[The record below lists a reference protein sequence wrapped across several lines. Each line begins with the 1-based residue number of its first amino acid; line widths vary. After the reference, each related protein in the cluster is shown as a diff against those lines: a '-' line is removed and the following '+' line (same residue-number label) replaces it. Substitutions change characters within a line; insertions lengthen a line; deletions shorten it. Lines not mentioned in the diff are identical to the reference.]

1 MDDSPLDRPLE
12 KPRADTGEGRARLAH
27 ACLMLARQLE
37 RERSHPRMAS
47 KCRAAP
53 GEPTLGQPHG

>member
-37 RERSHPRMAS
+37 RFHAA
-47 KCRAAP
+47 RATHAAF
-53 GEPTLGQPHG
+53 GLDQA